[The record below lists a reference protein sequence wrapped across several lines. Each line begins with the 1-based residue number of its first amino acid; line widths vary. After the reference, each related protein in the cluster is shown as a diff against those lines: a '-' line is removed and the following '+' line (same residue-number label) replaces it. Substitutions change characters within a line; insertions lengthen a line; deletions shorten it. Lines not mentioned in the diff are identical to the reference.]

1 MEVLVQFVKDN
12 QMRLTDLFFRF
23 DKDRNDKISKV
34 ELVKGLMNAGLK
46 MDKVILVIKSIVN
59 FRRSSIF
66 FFFNDENKFIEKRV
80 SVMT

>member
-66 FFFNDENKFIEKRV
+66 FFK
-80 SVMT
+80 

>member
-12 QMRLTDLFFRF
+12 QMRLTDLFFQF

-66 FFFNDENKFIEKRV
+66 FFNDEINLLKKESR
-80 SVMT
+80 

>member
-66 FFFNDENKFIEKRV
+66 FFLMMKINLLKKESR
-80 SVMT
+80 